1 MVDEIEFETY
11 LKISPKII
19 GIYLCDKNNLSIL
32 YKKEKI
38 LEKKEDIIDYEKIK
52 KFLEK
57 NIFKLEKFSGK
68 FVKNISLIIE
78 NKEISHIYISL
89 KKKNYE
95 LKINSNNLGN
105 ILTEARDL
113 FKENHQDQKIMHM
126 IINKY
131 LVDGKNYFSF
141 INNLKGELICLE
153 VKFICIPNK
162 LTADI
167 EKILQNYHIK
177 INQYMNE
184 NYIKSFIDDK
194 DTELSLMAYK
204 IQRGLQHHL

>member
-1 MVDEIEFETY
+1 
-11 LKISPKII
+11 
-19 GIYLCDKNNLSIL
+19 
-32 YKKEKI
+32 
-38 LEKKEDIIDYEKIK
+38 
-52 KFLEK
+52 
-57 NIFKLEKFSGK
+57 
-68 FVKNISLIIE
+68 
-78 NKEISHIYISL
+78 
-89 KKKNYE
+89 
-95 LKINSNNLGN
+95 
-105 ILTEARDL
+105 
-113 FKENHQDQKIMHM
+113 MHM

-204 IQRGLQHHL
+204 IQRGYNKNEVLFVPKTSKKKGFFEKFFLLFS